1 MMIETSAYYGQP
13 ATGPLPFAPQAGY
26 GTTAAQYGLPIWQL
40 LGGPL
45 AQPQF
50 WGQFAP
56 PQYQHP
62 QPWGQF
68 APPQYQHPQPWGQF
82 APPQYQHPQPWG
94 QFGAPQYQ
102 HPQPWGQ
109 FGAPFHQ
116 YGSFAG
122 PTVASW
128 LGQPPLGFPLTGGQ
142 LARPPLLEAYSPIP
156 LTAAFAPHGFVGNQ
170 IGGPVG
176 GLGAPFGQRGFG
188 TSAFPFPATAQLAY
202 VG

>member
-13 ATGPLPFAPQAGY
+13 TAGPLPFAPQAGY
-26 GTTAAQYGLPIWQL
+26 GTTVPQYGLPIWQL

-68 APPQYQHPQPWGQF
+68 
-82 APPQYQHPQPWG
+82 
-94 QFGAPQYQ
+94 
-102 HPQPWGQ
+102 
-109 FGAPFHQ
+109 GAPFHQ

-122 PTVASW
+122 PTVAGW
-128 LGQPPLGFPLTGGQ
+128 LGQPPLGFPLTGGPF
-142 LARPPLLEAYSPIP
+142 ARPPLLEAYSPIP
-156 LTAAFAPHGFVGNQ
+156 LTAAFAPQGFVGNQ

-176 GLGAPFGQRGFG
+176 GLGTPFGQRGFG
-188 TSAFPFPATAQLAY
+188 TSPLPFPASAQLAY